1 MTSTEP
7 GSPATPEAP
16 SATGQLTDLR
26 GLVAHATQAL
36 LGDCISVSDE
46 DWAAPSRLPGWS
58 RAHVATHLARQADA
72 VGRLVEWARTGTW
85 HDMYERGTQR
95 DDEIDAGAGRSGLD
109 LQIDLDTSADRLGDA
124 FESLD
129 AEHGKAWEAVVEL
142 RGGLSAPA
150 RLLPL
155 ARLTEVVL
163 HHIDLDVG
171 VDAADVDETTAEWLL
186 EWAAFRLH
194 HRDEFPALQLTS
206 TSGFSIAVGSSGAP
220 IPVSGT
226 SAELLGWLT
235 GRTSDDHLGGPG
247 LVLPSF

>member
-1 MTSTEP
+1 MTSTDP
-7 GSPATPEAP
+7 GTPGP
-16 SATGQLTDLR
+16 TATGQLTDLR
-26 GLVAHATQAL
+26 ELVAHATQRL
-36 LGDCISVSDE
+36 LGDSIAVSDE

-58 RAHVATHLARQADA
+58 RAHLATHLSRQADA
-72 VGRLVEWARTGTW
+72 LGRLVQWARTGVR
-85 HDMYERGTQR
+85 HDMYERGTHR
-95 DDEIDAGAGRSGLD
+95 EDEIDAGAGRSGLD
-109 LQIDLDTSADRLGDA
+109 LQIDLDTSAGRLGGA
-124 FESLD
+124 FDSLD
-129 AEHGKAWEAVVEL
+129 AEQGTAWDSVVEL

-171 VDAADVDETTAEWLL
+171 VEAADVDETTAEWLL
-186 EWAAFRLH
+186 EWAAFRLR
-194 HRDEFPALQLTS
+194 HRDEFPSLQLTS

-220 IPVSGT
+220 IPVAGT

-235 GRTSDDHLGGPG
+235 GRTSDAHLGGPG

>member
-1 MTSTEP
+1 MTSTDP
-7 GSPATPEAP
+7 GT
-16 SATGQLTDLR
+16 QLADLR
-26 GLVAHATQAL
+26 GLVALATQRL
-36 LGDCISVSDE
+36 LGNSIAVSDE

-72 VGRLVEWARTGTW
+72 IGRLVAWARTGTRQ
-85 HDMYERGTQR
+85 DMYGHGTQR

-109 LQIDLDTSADRLGDA
+109 LQIDLDTAAGRLGDA

-129 AEHGKAWEAVVEL
+129 ADHGAAWDSVVEL

-171 VDAADVDETTAEWLL
+171 FVTDDVDETTAEWLL
-186 EWAAFRLH
+186 EWAAFRLR

-206 TSGFSIAVGSSGAP
+206 TSGFSTAIGSSGTP

-226 SAELLGWLT
+226 SAQLLGWLT
-235 GRTSDDHLGGPG
+235 GRTTDADLGGPG

>member
-7 GSPATPEAP
+7 GTPAP
-16 SATGQLTDLR
+16 SASAQLGDLR
-26 GLVAHATQAL
+26 GLVAHATQRL
-36 LGDCISVSDE
+36 LGDSIAVSDE
-46 DWAAPSRLPGWS
+46 DWAAPSRLPGWT

-72 VGRLVEWARTGTW
+72 LGRLVEWARTGTRRE
-85 HDMYERGTQR
+85 MYEHATQR
-95 DDEIDAGAGRSGLD
+95 DDDIESGATRTGLD
-109 LQIDLDTSADRLGDA
+109 LQIDLDTSAGRLGDA

-129 AEHGKAWEAVVEL
+129 AEHGAAWDAVVEL

-186 EWAAFRLH
+186 EWAAFRLRN
-194 HRDEFPALQLTS
+194 RDEFPALRLTS
-206 TSGFSIAVGSSGAP
+206 TSGFGIVVGSSGTP

-235 GRTSDDHLGGPG
+235 GRTTDDHLGGPG